1 MKTILAIW
9 ILLIIGFAGCSPYR
23 VVRNQSDH
31 SAVWTAYRTFAF
43 VDTSRIDPVPSG
55 SYQTAIEQIKRAV
68 TAELNGR
75 GYQLV
80 ATNSSANQSDLL
92 VNVGAVVNEKTQTRQ
107 TTIYEAPRYI
117 GQRRYSW
124 QSQEVPVGTYK
135 EGTLSLHVVDRKQ
148 NALVWDAAVSGV
160 LGKKGITPEQIDE
173 AVRTVFA
180 KFPGKQSG

>member
-1 MKTILAIW
+1 MKNIVVVL
-9 ILLIIGFAGCSPYR
+9 ILLLSIVTGCSPYR
-23 VVRNQSDH
+23 IVRNQSDQ
-31 SAVWTAYRTFAF
+31 SARWNAYRTFAF
-43 VDTSRIDPVPSG
+43 VDTSRIDPMPG
-55 SYQTAIEQIKRAV
+55 GAYQTAIEQIKQAV
-68 TAELNGR
+68 VAELNSR

-80 ATNSSANQSDLL
+80 ANNSSASQPDLL
-92 VNVGAVVNEKTQTRQ
+92 VNVGTVVNEKTQTRQ

-135 EGTLSLHVVDRKQ
+135 EGTLSLHVVDSKQ

-173 AVRTVFA
+173 AIRTVFS
-180 KFPGKQSG
+180 KFPGRQS

>member
-1 MKTILAIW
+1 MKTIFIIL
-9 ILLIIGFAGCSPYR
+9 ILLAVSFTGCSRYR
-23 VVRNQSDH
+23 VVRNQRDQ
-31 SAVWTAYRTFAF
+31 SATWNAYRTFAF
-43 VDTSRIDPVPSG
+43 VDTNRIDPVPG
-55 SYQTAIEQIKRAV
+55 GAYQTAIEQIKRAV
-68 TAELNGR
+68 AAELNGR

-80 ATNSSANQSDLL
+80 ANDSSANQSDLL
-92 VNVGAVVNEKTQTRQ
+92 VNVGAVVNEKTQTRP

-160 LGKKGITPEQIDE
+160 LGKKGITAEQINE
-173 AVRTVFA
+173 AVHSVFA
-180 KFPGKQSG
+180 KFPGKQS

>member
-1 MKTILAIW
+1 MKRILIIL
-9 ILLIIGFAGCSPYR
+9 ILLTSGLTSCSPYR
-23 VVRNQSDH
+23 VVRNQSDQ
-31 SAVWTAYRTFAF
+31 SAAWTAYRTFAF
-43 VDTSRIDPVPSG
+43 VDTNRIDPVPG
-55 SYQTAIEQIKRAV
+55 GAYQMVIQQIKLAV

-80 ATNSSANQSDLL
+80 AINSSANQSDLL

-124 QSQEVPVGTYK
+124 QSQQVPVGTYK

-160 LGKKGITPEQIDE
+160 LGKKGITTEQINE

-180 KFPGKQSG
+180 KFPGKQS